1 MVDDEELVDLYTEFK
16 LETLEELRSALVKD
30 IEPKRLYAFLRAKGV
45 LDVDDQDDIES
56 DRASRR
62 VRAERLLDLLSKK
75 GGKGFDEF
83 CACILQQLTGQLH
96 LLQKL
101 LKVFEEKIQG
111 AEELNHTRQITRASV
126 LEGLPCPGQIGG
138 PELPDGYYMSEPPPP
153 YEVNDSFG
161 Q

>member
-1 MVDDEELVDLYTEFK
+1 MVDNEELIELYTEYK
-16 LETLEELRSALVKD
+16 LETLEELRSSLVKD
-30 IEPKRLYAFLRAKGV
+30 IEPKKLYSALRTKGV
-45 LDVDDQDDIES
+45 IDGDDQDDIES

-62 VRAERLLDLLSKK
+62 IRAERLLDILSKK

-83 CACILQQLTGQLH
+83 CAGILQHLTGQLH
-96 LLQKL
+96 LLQKI

-111 AEELNHTRQITRASV
+111 AEELNHTRQITRSSV

-153 YEVNDSFG
+153 YEVNDSIG